1 MQFLAFIIA
10 YPILL
15 FFSILPFRVLYFFS
29 DLAYVLVYHIIGYRK
44 STVRLNLKLTLPHL
58 SDEECLKIEK
68 KFYHHF
74 CDSFVE
80 LIKTLTISEREMN
93 KRFKLENMN
102 VVHDMEKEG
111 KSIVLICAHY
121 GSYEWLLVMNRFL
134 TTHRGFGVY
143 KKISNKYFD
152 KLVRDIRGKFDAEL
166 IDTKET
172 IPVMRENQ
180 KKGVLGYYGFISDQS
195 PKIWRVPYWG
205 MFFGMEVPVHTGA
218 EMLAKKMDMNVMFV
232 KGKKIK
238 RGYYAAEFIPFEGI
252 PKEVPNFEITDRFL
266 RLLEQQITEEPPYYL
281 WTHKRF
287 KHRRNNPP
295 HFPPLQIIEEPTGE
309 TTA

>member
-1 MQFLAFIIA
+1 MHYLAFILI

-15 FFSILPFRVLYFFS
+15 LISLLPFRVLYFFS
-29 DLAYVLVYHIIGYRK
+29 DLNYILAYYIIGYRK
-44 STVRLNLKLTLPHL
+44 STVKLNLKLTLPHL
-58 SDEECLKIEK
+58 SDEERLKIEK
-68 KFYHHF
+68 KFYRHF

-80 LIKTLTISEREMN
+80 MIKTMSISEKEMN
-93 KRFKLENMN
+93 KRFKLENMELVN
-102 VVHDMEKEG
+102 EFERKG

-134 TTHRGFGVY
+134 TTHTGFGVY
-143 KKISNKYFD
+143 KKINNKYFD
-152 KLVRDIRGKFDAEL
+152 KLVRDIRGKFDGTL

-172 IPVMRENQ
+172 IPVMKDNQ
-180 KKGVLGYYGFISDQS
+180 RKGILGYYGFISDQS
-195 PKIWRVPYWG
+195 PKIHRVPYWG
-205 MFFGMEVPVHTGA
+205 QFFGMEVPVHTGA
-218 EMLAKKMDMNVMFV
+218 EMLAKKLDMNVMFV
-232 KGKKIK
+232 KGKKLK
-238 RGYYAAEFIPFEGI
+238 RGHYAAEFIPFEGT

-266 RLLEQQITEEPPYYL
+266 RLLEQQITEEPAYYL

-295 HFPPLQIIEEPTGE
+295 HFPPLLTREEPTDE